1 METQKPE
8 LLRNLKGTAEGLLA
22 IGTYNV
28 WSTCGGINEGRMRDI
43 YNSYSRLRAKTGMT
57 DAWQIVNII
66 KG

>member
-28 WSTCGGINEGRMRDI
+28 WSTCGGINEGRIRGI
-43 YNSYSRLRAKTGMT
+43 YYSYSRLRAKTGIT
-57 DAWQIVNII
+57 DPLKIVNII
-66 KG
+66 